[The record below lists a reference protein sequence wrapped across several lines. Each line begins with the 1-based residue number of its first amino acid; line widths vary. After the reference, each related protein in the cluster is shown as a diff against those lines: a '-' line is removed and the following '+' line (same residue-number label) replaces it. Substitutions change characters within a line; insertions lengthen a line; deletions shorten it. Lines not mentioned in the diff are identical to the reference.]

1 MGYEEQDY
9 ETLILEKLEAME
21 ESLKSFMSS
30 LEVPGQKLIRRK
42 VPVYANGSG
51 TIRWAQTDGGD
62 VDKDDLL
69 CTITDKVTRLTY
81 FVYSPAAGDLFINRR
96 AYDGSEV
103 TEGQEI
109 AGIKERHVPV

>member
-51 TIRWAQTDGGD
+51 TIRWAQIYGD
-62 VDKDDLL
+62 VDKDELL

-81 FVYSPAAGDLFINRR
+81 FVYSPIAGDLFINGR
-96 AYDGSEV
+96 ARQGYEV
-103 TEGQEI
+103 TKGQEI
-109 AGIKERHVPV
+109 AGIKERYVPV

>member
-51 TIRWAQTDGGD
+51 TIIWAQIYGG
-62 VDKDDLL
+62 VDKGDLL

-81 FVYSPAAGDLFINRR
+81 FVYSPAAGDLFINGR
-96 AYDGSEV
+96 AHDGSEV

-109 AGIKERHVPV
+109 ARIKERYVPV